1 VVLGAPAEILIKC
14 NMTVNILD
22 RIIRNAGAWPPEDQ
36 AELADYARVIEARRT
51 GVYNVSDEERAAI
64 AQGLAEADRGDF
76 ADDDALAKL
85 SKRFRE

>member
-1 VVLGAPAEILIKC
+1 MVSSIL
-14 NMTVNILD
+14 N
-22 RIIRNAGAWPPEDQ
+22 RIIRDAGSWPVEDQ

-51 GVYNVSDEERAAI
+51 GVYNVSDEERSAI
-64 AQGLAEADRGDF
+64 AEGLAEADRGDF

>member
-1 VVLGAPAEILIKC
+1 MA
-14 NMTVNILD
+14 VNILD

-76 ADDDALAKL
+76 ADDRALAKL
-85 SKRFRE
+85 SKRFRA